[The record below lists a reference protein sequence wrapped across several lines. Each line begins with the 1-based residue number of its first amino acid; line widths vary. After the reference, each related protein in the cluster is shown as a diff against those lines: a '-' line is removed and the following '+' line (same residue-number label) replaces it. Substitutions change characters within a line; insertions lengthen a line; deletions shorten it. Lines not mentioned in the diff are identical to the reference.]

1 MRSAILSGSMRIP
14 LERLSSPETTLR
26 RLTVKRQTMGDD
38 APQIIEAYSYAE
50 NNYLEVPRQFGLA
63 LCNKLGIEVIDQTS
77 QGCAVHFP
85 RVPMLRDYQVEPI
98 AEVTAAKDNYYDY
111 LFRARTGFG
120 KTIGMLYVAAKHGRS
135 TLILVDQENLKDQ
148 WIDALV
154 THFGFSREDIGTI
167 QGDKCDYQ
175 GKAVTIA
182 MVQTLSR
189 GTRDYR
195 DALAYF
201 GFLIVD
207 EVHTIGAPT
216 FSMILFD
223 IPATLR
229 VGISATPERKD
240 GTQPLLTGHL
250 GDVRVAADAEHDV
263 SRVYIVRSYGTYSW
277 YANVSSKVGRF
288 ITEIADDGARN
299 LLTMEIM
306 HWLYQT
312 GRDVLILSDRIEQLR
327 HLFDM
332 AYYMG
337 VSEADMGLYTGRD
350 PHYQYVKD
358 PLPETDVPGQPE
370 PISRLQMISKV
381 VPKRQLAQILES
393 ARMIFAT
400 YGMFQKGVDV
410 PRLSGGGD
418 ATPRS
423 SAEQVHG
430 RILRGAAAK
439 EPIWLTV
446 VDWNSYRSIHS
457 SIQRLTDYA
466 KSNAE
471 IYEWLDE
478 GGSRP
483 CPLAPYVAEARKR
496 IQQLKSMEIQS
507 HKDGRQSLV
516 SLSADEKL
524 LRLQQGAA
532 QHARAKQRKHS
543 ENAPIS
549 ASDRRTRTTT
559 TIGKTGVGPHATP
572 IVVTTHSS
580 RVPSHMAGSRVP
592 ARRGK

>member
-1 MRSAILSGSMRIP
+1 MRPAILSGALRLP
-14 LERLSSPETTLR
+14 LERIQSPGDILR
-26 RLTVKRQTMGDD
+26 RLTVKRQAMGDD
-38 APQIIEAYSYAE
+38 VPEIIEAYAYAD
-50 NNYLEVPRQFGLA
+50 NNYLEVPRQFGLE
-63 LCNKLGIEVIDQTS
+63 LCDKLGIEVDDQTEE
-77 QGCAVHFP
+77 GAKVVFP
-85 RVPMLRDYQVEPI
+85 RVPVLRDYQGPPLSEVL
-98 AEVTAAKDNYYDY
+98 AETESTYDF

-120 KTIGMLYVAAKHGRS
+120 KTIGMLWVAAQRGRS

-148 WIDALV
+148 WIKALIE
-154 THFGFSREDIGTI
+154 HFGFAREDIGLI
-167 QGDKCDYQ
+167 QGSTCDYR

-189 GTRDYR
+189 GTRDYSE
-195 DALAYF
+195 ALAYF
-201 GFLIVD
+201 GVLIVD
-207 EVHTIGAPT
+207 EVHVIGAPT

-229 VGISATPERKD
+229 IGISATPKRKD
-240 GTQPLLTGHL
+240 GTQSLLTGHL
-250 GDVRVAADAEHDV
+250 GTVRVAADAEHGK
-263 SRVYIVRSYGTYSW
+263 SRVYLVRSYGTYSW

-288 ITEIADDGARN
+288 ITETADDGARN
-299 LLTMEIM
+299 LLIMEIM

-332 AYYMG
+332 AYFMG
-337 VSEADMGLYTGRD
+337 VPEEDMGLYTGSD

-358 PLPETDVPGQPE
+358 PLPETDVPGQSE
-370 PISRLQMISKV
+370 PIRRLQMISKA
-381 VPKRQLAQILES
+381 VPKKRLAQILER
-393 ARMIFAT
+393 ARMLFAT
-400 YGMFQKGVDV
+400 YGMFQKGVDQ

-457 SIQRLTDYA
+457 SIQRLKDYA

-483 CPLAPYVAEARKR
+483 CPLASYVAEAQQR
-496 IQQLKSMEIQS
+496 IQQLKSMEIKS
-507 HKDGRQSLV
+507 HKDGRHTLV
-516 SLSADEKL
+516 TLTAAEKL
-524 LRLQQGAA
+524 QRLQQGAN

-543 ENAPIS
+543 ANAPIS
-549 ASDRRTRTTT
+549 ASDRPTRKTTT
-559 TIGKTGVGPHATP
+559 TGRTGVGPRAIPTAAT
-572 IVVTTHSS
+572 TLRS
-580 RVPSHMAGSRVP
+580 RVPSPTAGLRSP
-592 ARRGK
+592 ARRGR